1 MTLQTLLKKYVSNR
15 RQLVCVKGC
24 YSNKARLF
32 CGVLQG
38 SILGHYYSSYIYI
51 NDLSNVSNI
60 PSSLMFADDTT
71 LVLSHSNFSSLIK
84 DANVGLTAY
93 ATWFR
98 QNKLSLNIKKSN
110 CHFQWQKII
119 F

>member
-1 MTLQTLLKKYVSNR
+1 MFPTEDS
-15 RQLVCVKGC
+15 
-24 YSNKARLF
+24 LF
-32 CGVLQG
+32 VLRVAIPTKPDYFVG
-38 SILGHYYSSYIYI
+38 FCRDPFLDHYYSSYIYI

-119 F
+119 V